1 MLEFIRKK
9 LFNNYH
15 GVRLNLLTLGV
26 DDKDITEAI
35 L

>member
-1 MLEFIRKK
+1 MLEIIRKK

-35 L
+35 I